1 MAEKQDEVVVIK
13 QSRLERLKKQ
23 AGEKIGEE
31 IGERVAQHQRGV
43 AMIKQGTAA
52 MIAKGGIGGG
62 ILEVGGVYA
71 PLITAGLIGVTT
83 YYIADSKTV
92 RDMEFVKKHWWARGL
107 AIVLLAIAAFKKE
120 YFTWSVALAGLALS
134 TLLEDYN
141 LDKAKDAKDTK
152 GPGDADAAGDEAGY
166 WIGERWYPP
175 RYRWDEPLRLE
186 RARERW
192 DERLGAVRRA
202 EELADRV
209 YAPGV

>member
-1 MAEKQDEVVVIK
+1 MADKEDEVVVIK
-13 QSRLERLKKQ
+13 QSRLERLKAQ
-23 AGEKIGEE
+23 AGERVGE
-31 IGERVAQHQRGV
+31 IVAHHKSGA
-43 AMIKQGTAA
+43 AMIK
-52 MIAKGGIGGG
+52 KGEVGAG

-83 YYIADSKTV
+83 YYIADSKSV
-92 RDMEFVKKHWWARGL
+92 RGIEFVKKHWWARGL
-107 AIVLLAIAAFKKE
+107 ALALLAFAAFKKE

-141 LDKAKDAKDTK
+141 LDKDKNKKDA
-152 GPGDADAAGDEAGY
+152 GDPDAAGDEAGY

-175 RYRWDEPLRLE
+175 RYRWDEPRRLD
-186 RARERW
+186 RTRERW

-209 YAPGV
+209 YTPGV

>member
-1 MAEKQDEVVVIK
+1 
-13 QSRLERLKKQ
+13 
-23 AGEKIGEE
+23 
-31 IGERVAQHQRGV
+31 VAQHQRGV
-43 AMIKQGTAA
+43 ANIKQGIAA
-52 MIAKGGIGGG
+52 QIEKGGIGGG

-71 PLITAGLIGVTT
+71 PLITAGLIGVAT

-92 RDMEFVKKHWWARGL
+92 REIEFVKKHWWARGL
-107 AIVLLAIAAFKKE
+107 AILVLAVAAFKKN
-120 YFTWSVALAGLALS
+120 YYTWALGLAGLAMS
-134 TLLEDYN
+134 ILLEDYN

-175 RYRWDEPLRLE
+175 RYRWDEPRRLDV
-186 RARERW
+186 ARGRW

>member
-13 QSRLERLKKQ
+13 QSRLERLKAQ
-23 AGEKIGEE
+23 AGEKVGE
-31 IGERVAQHQRGV
+31 IVAQHKSGA
-43 AMIKQGTAA
+43 AMIK
-52 MIAKGGIGGG
+52 KGEVGAG

-107 AIVLLAIAAFKKE
+107 AIALLAIAAFKKE
-120 YFTWSVALAGLALS
+120 YYTWAVALAGLALS

-141 LDKAKDAKDTK
+141 REKAKDKKDT
-152 GPGDADAAGDEAGY
+152 GDPQDAGDEAGY
-166 WIGERWYPP
+166 WVGERWYPP
-175 RYRWDEPLRLE
+175 RYRWDEPRRLE
-186 RARERW
+186 QARGRW